1 MTTGAAANGSFD
13 PSAGLAAR
21 ALRAGELTL
30 SILEAGVGGRPLML
44 VHGFTGSKEDFGAEV
59 ARLAQLGFHVVSADH
74 RGHGASDHPED
85 EAAYTFDSFASDLI
99 ALADGLGW
107 ERFDVVG
114 HSMGGMVVQRLV
126 LRHPDRVDRVVL
138 MDTHHGA
145 AGDLQDDV
153 VELGIQLARTQGL
166 EVIQQILK
174 SGADPM
180 LNVAHQRLCDTVP
193 GYEAWSDAKFLAS
206 SPAMFAAM
214 LRTFHETADRLDDL
228 RAFGCS
234 TLVVVGELDA
244 GFVEPSRRMAE
255 VIPDARLVVIP
266 DAGHCPQF
274 EATDAWRTAIDEFL
288 LADR

>member
-1 MTTGAAANGSFD
+1 MGFD
-13 PSAGLAAR
+13 PSGGIAPR
-21 ALRAGELTL
+21 AVVLDEVTL
-30 SILEAGVGGRPLML
+30 SVLEAGRGGRPLML

-59 ARLAQLGFHVVSADH
+59 ARLGGLGFHVVSADH
-74 RGHGASDHPED
+74 RGHGASDHPTDED
-85 EAAYTFDSFASDLI
+85 AYSFDRFAADLVG
-99 ALADGLGW
+99 LADALGW

-114 HSMGGMVVQRLV
+114 HSMGGMIVQRLV

-145 AGDLQDDV
+145 AGDLEGVV
-153 VELGIQLARTQGL
+153 VELGVQLARTQGMA
-166 EVIQQILK
+166 VIQQILK
-174 SGADPM
+174 SGGDP
-180 LNVAHQRLCDTVP
+180 LANVAHQRLCDSVD
-193 GYEAWSDAKFLAS
+193 GYEAWSDRKFLAS
-206 SPAMFAAM
+206 SPAMFASM

-228 RAFGCS
+228 RRFPCP

-255 VIPDARLVVIP
+255 AIPDAELVVIP

-274 EATDAWRTAIDEFL
+274 EATAAWRAAIDGFL